1 MKLLRALLDVYVGR
15 VPEEL
20 ADAQV
25 AKYAADEALDELS
38 FAWAGGLEPGQPHY
52 YRVQGGT
59 LLAEY
64 DNTQRGVNHV
74 HTVWRDLALDTSGD
88 FGGLFG
94 GDVLA
99 DHYAHVDHHH

>member
-1 MKLLRALLDVYVGR
+1 M
-15 VPEEL
+15 PEEL
-20 ADAQV
+20 ADAQP
-25 AKYAADEALDELS
+25 AKYAADPALDELS

-88 FGGLFG
+88 FGG
-94 GDVLA
+94 DVLA

>member
-1 MKLLRALLDVYVGR
+1 MTPSTSCRSPG
-15 VPEEL
+15 P
-20 ADAQV
+20 
-25 AKYAADEALDELS
+25 
-38 FAWAGGLEPGQPHY
+38 AGIEPGQPHY

-74 HTVWRDLALDTSGD
+74 HTVWRDLSSDTSGD
-88 FGGLFG
+88 FGGMFE

-99 DHYAHVDHHH
+99 DHYANVDHHH